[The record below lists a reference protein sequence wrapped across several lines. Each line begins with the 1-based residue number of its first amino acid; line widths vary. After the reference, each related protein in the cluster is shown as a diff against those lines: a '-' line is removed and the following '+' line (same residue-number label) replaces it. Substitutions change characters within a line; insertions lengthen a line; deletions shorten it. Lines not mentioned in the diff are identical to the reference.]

1 MQSFMPASVVITR
14 RTCHDTM
21 SFLFFVLYL
30 FSFFFLVF
38 LLFAALKVFCKI
50 SILVCRYASQHPS
63 SCELIN
69 QNVCA
74 NKSPKNASK
83 KNLVEIRP
91 KCQIVSQPAREWP
104 PYGLTIVYPSRPN
117 QLNLLNPKALAS
129 NQLHA
134 RIFKRLSKHKRIL
147 KIDHKV
153 HANPLKKKKIF
164 TKKREA
170 FKLCWIK
177 IR

>member
-1 MQSFMPASVVITR
+1 MCVYGYRHAKFYARQR
-14 RTCHDTM
+14 CHYQKDLPRYNEF
-21 SFLFFVLYL
+21 SFLRPLFIFFL
-30 FSFFFLVF
+30 FFLVF

-91 KCQIVSQPAREWP
+91 NPSDCQSASQRVA
-104 PYGLTIVYPSRPN
+104 TIWVDYSTSITA
-117 QLNLLNPKALAS
+117 QS
-129 NQLHA
+129 
-134 RIFKRLSKHKRIL
+134 
-147 KIDHKV
+147 
-153 HANPLKKKKIF
+153 
-164 TKKREA
+164 
-170 FKLCWIK
+170 IK
-177 IR
+177 FAQSESIIQQPVACQDIQAIKQT

>member
-1 MQSFMPASVVITR
+1 MDTGMQSFMPASVVITR

-91 KCQIVSQPAREWP
+91 NPSDCQSASQRVA
-104 PYGLTIVYPSRPN
+104 TIWVDYSISITA
-117 QLNLLNPKALAS
+117 QS
-129 NQLHA
+129 
-134 RIFKRLSKHKRIL
+134 
-147 KIDHKV
+147 
-153 HANPLKKKKIF
+153 
-164 TKKREA
+164 
-170 FKLCWIK
+170 IK
-177 IR
+177 FAQSESIIQQPVACQDIQAIKQT

>member
-1 MQSFMPASVVITR
+1 MDTGMQSFMPASVVITR

-91 KCQIVSQPAREWP
+91 NPSDCQSVSQRVATTWVD
-104 PYGLTIVYPSRPN
+104 YSISITAQS
-117 QLNLLNPKALAS
+117 
-129 NQLHA
+129 
-134 RIFKRLSKHKRIL
+134 
-147 KIDHKV
+147 
-153 HANPLKKKKIF
+153 
-164 TKKREA
+164 
-170 FKLCWIK
+170 IK
-177 IR
+177 FAQSESIIQQPVACQDIQAIKQT